1 MSTVRTG
8 TMDHV
13 HGTCPSHEV
22 SWSDFYRPRE
32 NLEMSA
38 LNLSSTL
45 GGTYLMKVRFLE
57 SGCQQMPE
65 PPSGRN
71 QDKT

>member
-1 MSTVRTG
+1 MG

-13 HGTCPSHEV
+13 HGANPSHEM

-32 NLEMSA
+32 NLEMIA
-38 LNLSSTL
+38 LHLSSTL
-45 GGTYLMKVRFLE
+45 GGTYLKKVSFLE

-65 PPSGRN
+65 PPNVRH